1 MRFPTWER
9 AVRMEALVL
18 LEPNQAST
26 FSFRFSV
33 LLVGNE
39 LNVQVQVLEITDEL
53 PVTTFDLNDLDT
65 VGDVYGLRGEGWSS
79 SPLLWLSLS
88 GDPVG
93 E

>member
-26 FSFRFSV
+26 FSFRFPV

-53 PVTTFDLNDLDT
+53 PVTTFDLNDLGVD
-65 VGDVYGLRGEGWSS
+65 LR
-79 SPLLWLSLS
+79 PQ
-88 GDPVG
+88 
-93 E
+93 

>member
-39 LNVQVQVLEITDEL
+39 LNVQVQVLEITDDL
-53 PVTTFDLNDLDT
+53 PVTTFDLNDLGVD
-65 VGDVYGLRGEGWSS
+65 LR
-79 SPLLWLSLS
+79 PQ
-88 GDPVG
+88 
-93 E
+93 